1 MIETQSAGNDVN
13 TEAGKKNQAVTVWRF
28 IPVVLGVVVIATL
41 GLLIAPHP
49 TGNSTVWI
57 QFLGHHFVVA
67 RGGIFATIAPIVL
80 LLVGIL
86 LPAWAIIHAS
96 RTPKSAFAS
105 LGRSKGRWVAS
116 MIVLFLVGDASFLL
130 LPIYYLIR
138 VRPQL
143 TRRRATALE

>member
-1 MIETQSAGNDVN
+1 M
-13 TEAGKKNQAVTVWRF
+13 
-28 IPVVLGVVVIATL
+28 VLGVAVIATF
-41 GLLIAPHP
+41 GLLIGLHP
-49 TGNSTVWI
+49 AGNSTVLI
-57 QFLGHHFVVA
+57 RFLGHHVVVA
-67 RGGIFATIAPIVL
+67 RGGDFATVALIVL

-96 RTPKSAFAS
+96 RTPKSAFTS